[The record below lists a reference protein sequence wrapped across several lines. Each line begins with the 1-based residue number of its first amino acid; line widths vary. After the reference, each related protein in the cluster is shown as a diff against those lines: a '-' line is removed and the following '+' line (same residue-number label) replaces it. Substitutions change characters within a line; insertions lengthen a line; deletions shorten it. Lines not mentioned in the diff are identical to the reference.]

1 MVRPA
6 VFGGVPARITSPAR
20 TIVDCFRYERLF
32 GRETALEALRDA
44 MRPRKVAT
52 DALERCLEEL
62 PARRLAA
69 ALEVLA

>member
-52 DALERCLEEL
+52 DALERCLEL